1 MKEHHTT
8 FTTSQIEAIKRL
20 INRKVVASIDEQ
32 KKIRDEIRD
41 DYHFYFS
48 DFSSKKGYTVADLNE
63 LIRLGTIKV
72 VDGNNK
78 PTSTPTVPKTASKPT
93 PEIFDKI
100 ISSVHTKKSFASL
113 VSDDT
118 EILILGTMPGN
129 RSLEL
134 GEYYAHSRN
143 RFWKIIATIT
153 DNDIPATYEDKKNLL
168 SKHKIGLWDVA
179 KAADRKGSLDS
190 NITDAVPNDLDEFLK
205 THKKIKVIG
214 FNGNKSADLFAKFFS
229 RQPNIVYHNLAST
242 SPANTGINFE
252 QICSEWKRILK

>member
-1 MKEHHTT
+1 
-8 FTTSQIEAIKRL
+8 
-20 INRKVVASIDEQ
+20 
-32 KKIRDEIRD
+32 
-41 DYHFYFS
+41 
-48 DFSSKKGYTVADLNE
+48 
-63 LIRLGTIKV
+63 
-72 VDGNNK
+72 
-78 PTSTPTVPKTASKPT
+78 
-93 PEIFDKI
+93 
-100 ISSVHTKKSFASL
+100 
-113 VSDDT
+113 
-118 EILILGTMPGN
+118 
-129 RSLEL
+129 
-134 GEYYAHSRN
+134 
-143 RFWKIIATIT
+143 
-153 DNDIPATYEDKKNLL
+153 L